1 MPFQGHLYK
10 LKRHFTAADI
20 CPLCLCKKDDAGEV
34 SQNPS
39 WLPTMGV
46 SVPWDTSSPP
56 EISIVPGLGRP
67 EAIRPD
73 IFHLGHLGIC
83 RDVYLGCII
92 SLAMVFGHFGGKAV
106 RSLDGK
112 LANAYQLFKSYCHLR
127 HSTPFAKHWTR
138 ENFNFKGPRYPDC
151 SFKASDSYLILKWLE
166 DYLSGPPWDD
176 STGILGLMLSTIV
189 ALSSFYHL
197 CYTSPSRQWLRDSLA
212 KQVEQSL
219 QTFLSDYYKLAL
231 WAYRSGVLVY
241 RFVPKLHAWKHI
253 HLRLQGELA
262 LARGYTFNPAIYATA
277 NDEDF
282 VGKASRPI
290 RDLHSGNA
298 SLRRLELYR
307 IELQREWG

>member
-1 MPFQGHLYK
+1 MSILFRMIFFRRIGLQE
-10 LKRHFTAADI
+10 T
-20 CPLCLCKKDDAGEV
+20 
-34 SQNPS
+34 
-39 WLPTMGV
+39 
-46 SVPWDTSSPP
+46 PP
-56 EISIVPGLGRP
+56 EIDPRNHPYSPG
-67 EAIRPD
+67 
-73 IFHLGHLGIC
+73 
-83 RDVYLGCII
+83 
-92 SLAMVFGHFGGKAV
+92 
-106 RSLDGK
+106 
-112 LANAYQLFKSYCHLR
+112 
-127 HSTPFAKHWTR
+127 
-138 ENFNFKGPRYPDC
+138 
-151 SFKASDSYLILKWLE
+151 
-166 DYLSGPPWDD
+166 
-176 STGILGLMLSTIV
+176 
-189 ALSSFYHL
+189 
-197 CYTSPSRQWLRDSLA
+197 YTSPSRQWLRDSLA

-219 QTFLSDYYKLAL
+219 QTFLSDYYQLAL